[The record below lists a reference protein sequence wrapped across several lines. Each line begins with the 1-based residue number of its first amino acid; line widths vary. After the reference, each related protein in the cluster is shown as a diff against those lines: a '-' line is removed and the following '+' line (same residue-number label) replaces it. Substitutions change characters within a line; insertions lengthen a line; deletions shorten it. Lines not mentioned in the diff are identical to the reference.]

1 MKSYEEFTK
10 EIAETIN
17 NRREELF
24 PNFKNVTVELNE
36 VTKSN
41 DEAHVGLV
49 IRKEGSNM
57 SPNIY
62 LEDYYSDFQSGD
74 TMEEI
79 IDRIANVRIHNDS
92 DGIDI
97 ENYTNLSLVRD
108 KISCKLLNAKANEIY
123 LADKPHTKFLDLVVM
138 YVINVSKTMT
148 MPITNDVLEKFGITK
163 PTLHKIAMKNLAE
176 SVNKIES
183 LQDVLKNLF
192 GVENDLGSEDL
203 GITVLTNDESK
214 FGANLILDKGVMEAM
229 SKRMGGDFIIIP
241 SSIHEVLIMPMSF
254 GTEGLTDMI
263 RTVNASSV
271 EPVDVLSDHPYVYS
285 AETKKVKAV
294 A

>member
-24 PNFKNVTVELNE
+24 PNFKNVTVELND

-108 KISCKLLNAKANEIY
+108 KISCKLLI
-123 LADKPHTKFLDLVVM
+123 
-138 YVINVSKTMT
+138 
-148 MPITNDVLEKFGITK
+148 
-163 PTLHKIAMKNLAE
+163 
-176 SVNKIES
+176 
-183 LQDVLKNLF
+183 
-192 GVENDLGSEDL
+192 
-203 GITVLTNDESK
+203 
-214 FGANLILDKGVMEAM
+214 
-229 SKRMGGDFIIIP
+229 
-241 SSIHEVLIMPMSF
+241 
-254 GTEGLTDMI
+254 
-263 RTVNASSV
+263 
-271 EPVDVLSDHPYVYS
+271 
-285 AETKKVKAV
+285 
-294 A
+294 

>member
-79 IDRIANVRIHNDS
+79 IDRIANETRFLASCSMLRLTRFILP
-92 DGIDI
+92 I
-97 ENYTNLSLVRD
+97 SL
-108 KISCKLLNAKANEIY
+108 
-123 LADKPHTKFLDLVVM
+123 T
-138 YVINVSKTMT
+138 
-148 MPITNDVLEKFGITK
+148 
-163 PTLHKIAMKNLAE
+163 
-176 SVNKIES
+176 
-183 LQDVLKNLF
+183 
-192 GVENDLGSEDL
+192 
-203 GITVLTNDESK
+203 
-214 FGANLILDKGVMEAM
+214 
-229 SKRMGGDFIIIP
+229 P
-241 SSIHEVLIMPMSF
+241 SSSISLLCM
-254 GTEGLTDMI
+254 
-263 RTVNASSV
+263 
-271 EPVDVLSDHPYVYS
+271 
-285 AETKKVKAV
+285 
-294 A
+294 